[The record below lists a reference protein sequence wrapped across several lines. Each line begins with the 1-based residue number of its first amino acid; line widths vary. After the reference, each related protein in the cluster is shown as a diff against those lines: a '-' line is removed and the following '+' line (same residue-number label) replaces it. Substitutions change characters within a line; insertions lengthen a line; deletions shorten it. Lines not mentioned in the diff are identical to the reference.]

1 MAPSHENT
9 PTPPDDDQSASLA
22 GPSEAGKELD
32 DVFPAVYEELKR
44 VAHRHLRGERTE
56 HTLGTTALVHEAY
69 LELAKLD
76 NVRWPGRPY
85 MLAAAS
91 KAMRRI
97 LIDYAVARRRAVG
110 ARRSARAPRRGQR
123 TIRPR
128 GRVPVLRRHERRGD
142 GGGVRHVTGHG
153 EARLDHGA
161 RVAQPRARRRMTGAP
176 TERWRR
182 IEELL
187 AAALDREPAARER
200 FLDAACAGDSDL
212 RREVESLVA
221 AHERSGALDRLAPE
235 VASITAELRGATA
248 MLAGRTIGHYQ
259 VIDRVG
265 GGGMGVIYKAVDT
278 RLGRSVALKFLKPR
292 LDADASAAERFRQ
305 EARAAGALEHPNIC
319 TIYDIGETEDG
330 QLFLAMPLYD
340 GETLEQRIKR
350 GPLAIGDATD
360 IAVQM
365 LRGLAKAHARG
376 IIHRDIKPANVF
388 ITTDGVVKLIDF
400 GIAKL
405 ADVSLTGPASRPLG
419 TVAYMSPEQAHGTPV
434 DHRTDLWS
442 AGAVL
447 YEMLSGR
454 RPYPRGVPGATA
466 EASASVPAS
475 LAGQRPDV
483 TPALEQAVMKALER
497 YPADRYSSADAFAES
512 LIGSR

>member
-1 MAPSHENT
+1 
-9 PTPPDDDQSASLA
+9 
-22 GPSEAGKELD
+22 
-32 DVFPAVYEELKR
+32 
-44 VAHRHLRGERTE
+44 
-56 HTLGTTALVHEAY
+56 
-69 LELAKLD
+69 
-76 NVRWPGRPY
+76 
-85 MLAAAS
+85 
-91 KAMRRI
+91 
-97 LIDYAVARRRAVG
+97 
-110 ARRSARAPRRGQR
+110 
-123 TIRPR
+123 
-128 GRVPVLRRHERRGD
+128 
-142 GGGVRHVTGHG
+142 
-153 EARLDHGA
+153 
-161 RVAQPRARRRMTGAP
+161 MTGAP

-187 AAALDREPAARER
+187 TAALDREPAARER

-212 RREVESLVA
+212 RREVVSLLA
-221 AHERSGALDRLAPE
+221 AHERSGLLDRLGPE
-235 VASITAELRGATA
+235 VASITAELRGASA

-259 VIDRVG
+259 VVERVG
-265 GGGMGVIYKAVDT
+265 GGGMGVIYKALDT
-278 RLGRSVALKFLKPR
+278 RLGRTVALKFLKPR
-292 LDADASAAERFRQ
+292 LDADTSSAERFRQ
-305 EARAAGALEHPNIC
+305 EARAAGALDHPNIC
-319 TIYDIGETEDG
+319 TIYDIGETDDG

-350 GPLAIGDATD
+350 GTLAIGDATD

-388 ITTDGVVKLIDF
+388 VTTDGVVKLLDF

-475 LAGQRPDV
+475 LVAQRPDV
-483 TPALEQAVMKALER
+483 APALEQIVMRALAR
-497 YPADRYSSADAFAES
+497 SPADRFSSADALAQA
-512 LIGSR
+512 LLGTTTAGQR